1 MTLTS
6 TIKHILLHYLKI
18 FLGKLFYKLP
28 EDIII
33 FRKDCE
39 NLVERYNTILKEIS
53 TYMKDHSKNNDENI
67 ENSGLI
73 LSYRDTDT
81 FHIISIKED
90 LAILTDDCKE
100 LLEKEPQ
107 NPNYNFLHKE
117 ANKNYIN
124 KLQELRQYSVQI
136 ETALQEYEKNIM
148 KIEEEISN
156 ETLCN

>member
-1 MTLTS
+1 MTLIS
-6 TIKHILLHYLKI
+6 TIKQISLHYIKV
-18 FLGKLFYKLP
+18 FLEKFFYKLP
-28 EDIII
+28 EDVLI

-53 TYMKDHSKNNDENI
+53 TYMKDHSKNNDEST

-100 LLEKEPQ
+100 LLKKEQ
-107 NPNYNFLHKE
+107 KNPKFSYLHKDT
-117 ANKNYIN
+117 NKNYIN

-136 ETALQEYEKNIM
+136 ETALQEYENNIL

>member
-1 MTLTS
+1 MTLIS

-53 TYMKDHSKNNDENI
+53 TYMKDHSKNNDENS
-67 ENSGLI
+67 EDSGLI

-90 LAILTDDCKE
+90 LAVLTDDCKE

>member
-117 ANKNYIN
+117 ANKNYII